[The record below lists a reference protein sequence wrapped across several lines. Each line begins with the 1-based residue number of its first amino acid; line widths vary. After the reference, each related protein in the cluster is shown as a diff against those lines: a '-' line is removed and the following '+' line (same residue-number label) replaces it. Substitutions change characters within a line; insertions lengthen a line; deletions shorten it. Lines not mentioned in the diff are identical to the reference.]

1 MLTFL
6 TLYTFKAETNKQ
18 QKGFFYY
25 FLFCYQAFFFL
36 NIFHP
41 RFSRTS
47 KHQFC
52 RESLLSFDYYN
63 KREI

>member
-41 RFSRTS
+41 PVSAVQANTNFVERV
-47 KHQFC
+47 
-52 RESLLSFDYYN
+52 Y
-63 KREI
+63 